1 MKRLKGRKLL
11 TKGKLLTKLPLLTKA
26 QTLFLC
32 AATVLSLVCWG
43 FWEMVFSVLGV
54 LFDLVKGVF

>member
-1 MKRLKGRKLL
+1 MKRLKD
-11 TKGKLLTKLPLLTKA
+11 TKVPLLTKA

-54 LFDLVKGVF
+54 LFDLVKGVV

>member
-11 TKGKLLTKLPLLTKA
+11 TKVPLLTKA
-26 QTLFLC
+26 QTLSLC

-43 FWEMVFSVLGV
+43 FWEMMFSVLGV
-54 LFDLVKGVF
+54 LFDLVKGVI